1 MAGHSA
7 SKTAGHVPGEVGLWV
22 FIGGDLVVF
31 AVFFITFAVYWR
43 LETAVFEASS
53 ALLDKRIG
61 LLNTLL
67 LLTSSWFVA
76 QAVSAVRSGAGKRAR
91 SLLMCAIAL
100 GAGFVILKGFEYY
113 AKIVAGITLNTNN
126 FFINYYMFTA
136 IHLLHVIIGLGALT
150 FIVSRFQPDG
160 TWKDGMALIEGGGA
174 FWHLVDLLWLAL
186 FALLYLL

>member
-1 MAGHSA
+1 MMAGRPVRKA
-7 SKTAGHVPGEVGLWV
+7 PGHIPGEAGLWV

-43 LETAVFEASS
+43 QETALFEASS

-76 QAVSAVRSGAGKRAR
+76 QAVSAVRSGAGRRAR
-91 SLLMCAIAL
+91 ALVICAIAL
-100 GAGFVILKGFEYY
+100 GAGFVALKGFEYH
-113 AKIVAGITLNTNN
+113 AKIAAGITLNTND

-150 FIVSRFQPDG
+150 FIVSRFQPWPCIRMRPCD
-160 TWKDGMALIEGGGA
+160 W
-174 FWHLVDLLWLAL
+174 
-186 FALLYLL
+186 